1 MTEAAK
7 KYVKLIAKHD
17 TWFKEGTE
25 VYDYYSNP
33 PNNLYRITL
42 EQWQTAIKEAGLFVR
57 GVRVCGDN
65 VGEQNIGYAV
75 GEERWDGE
83 WCYIEEFDATIVNE
97 KI

>member
-1 MTEAAK
+1 MTEAAQ
-7 KYVKLIAKHD
+7 KYVKLIAKPN

-25 VYDYYSNP
+25 VYDYDCNP

-42 EQWQTAIKEAGLFVR
+42 EQWQTAIEDTGISVS
-57 GVRVCGDN
+57 GVRVCEDN
-65 VGEQNIGYAV
+65 VGEQSIGYAV

-83 WCYIEEFDATIVNE
+83 WCHVNEFEATIVNE